1 MSAPIRKSLTF
12 WERLAEPQSVI
23 SFLFLYCAI
32 HFLVRAVITPN
43 FTLDESE
50 QMLFSQTLQWGYR
63 FRHPPLITWLSWA
76 SLAGTGGSR
85 TAFLLLK
92 YVLMALGLMAYFG
105 AARIVIRDTL
115 YAALATF
122 SLLATFS
129 MGYLPVIDLMHT
141 VLLATMLAA
150 YMWADARVVTRG
162 TWLDHLVL
170 GVVTGLGLVSK
181 YVFLIMPI
189 ALGIGVALT
198 PLFRARLKPLRLLLA
213 GIVAAAIVAP
223 YAMWAH
229 AHDYSLLALTQ
240 SVTKGAGPTFNPI
253 GWAEGIGNLVIA
265 MVSFVLP
272 AALVFPLL
280 YWRACKRLDEGQ
292 GDTEDRAW
300 LRTYEIALITGAGI
314 MLCAVFFVGAESFK
328 ARWLH
333 QVMLLLPVYAFLRV
347 KIAGATDRANKLFIA
362 FAVVFVLA
370 VIGTRVAIYETHVE
384 NCKECREYWPM
395 STYADGIRQAGF
407 RDGTILGATYDL
419 AGNLRYQFPHSR
431 VVTPGYA
438 PSVFGPDLG
447 GQCLVVWEGEKDPPK
462 ETVDYLETALHAKV
476 TSASMRGD
484 VMAKL
489 LMSKKRFDSMS
500 YILLPPGVCHY

>member
-1 MSAPIRKSLTF
+1 MNAPIRKSLTF

-92 YVLMALGLMAYFG
+92 YVLMALGLLAYFG

-122 SLLATFS
+122 ALLATFS

-162 TWLDHLVL
+162 TWVDHLIL
-170 GVVTGLGLVSK
+170 GVITGFGILSK
-181 YVFLIMPI
+181 YVFLIMPV

-198 PLFRARLKPLRLLLA
+198 PSFRARLKPLRLLLA

-229 AHDYSLLALTQ
+229 AHEYSLFALAQT
-240 SVTKGAGPTFNPI
+240 VTKGAGPAFNPI

-272 AALVFPLL
+272 VALVFPLL
-280 YWRACKRLDEGQ
+280 YWRACKPLDATQ
-292 GDTEDRAW
+292 ADTEDRAW
-300 LRTYEIALITGAGI
+300 LRTYEIALIAGALI
-314 MLCAVFFVGAESFK
+314 MLCAVIFVGAESFK

-347 KIAGATDRANKLFIA
+347 KIAGASDRANKLFVA
-362 FAVVFVLA
+362 FTALFILA
-370 VIGTRVAIYETHVE
+370 VIGTRIAIYETHVAG
-384 NCKECREYWPM
+384 CKECREYWPM
-395 STYADGIRQAGF
+395 PVYADGFRQAGF
-407 RDGTILGATYDL
+407 QQGTIVGATFDL
-419 AGNLRYQFPHSR
+419 AGNLRYQFPQSR

-438 PSVFGPDLG
+438 PAVFGPDSG
-447 GQCLVVWEGEKDPPK
+447 GECLVVWEGEKDPPK
-462 ETVDYLETALHAKV
+462 ETIDYLENALHAKL

-484 VMAKL
+484 VTAKL
-489 LMSKKRFDSMS
+489 LTSKTRFDSMS
-500 YILLPPGVCHY
+500 YILLPPGVCH